1 MVQRLQQ
8 FWITNRGPPDTCW
21 TTSPLYPGWAPAM
34 HPMLLGLLFLA
45 QIIILLQSECSPVP
59 IPGTAEFPMIGPD
72 DHQRRLTD
80 YWTLHA
86 ASRKG
91 EGYCAS
97 TRTVEAETW
106 TQVFSNEPANGGQRP
121 PMSFGSNTP
130 DQPRTKV
137 HKRSFKRACRRAM
150 LYGSSQYHGRHMRP
164 QDFPAHLSTKCK
176 QNKANQDVKLPGE
189 GHHRPLVDSL
199 SCTGTRVDSPREHL

>member
-1 MVQRLQQ
+1 
-8 FWITNRGPPDTCW
+8 
-21 TTSPLYPGWAPAM
+21 M

-164 QDFPAHLSTKCK
+164 QDFPAHLRHKVQAEQS
-176 QNKANQDVKLPGE
+176 QPGRQTPRR
-189 GHHRPLVDSL
+189 RPSQTAGRLTL
-199 SCTGTRVDSPREHL
+199 LHWNPGDSPREHL